1 VNPADIRAYAA
12 RDWSLVAASKRSH
25 AIAWTKGLSPAA
37 ALKIA
42 DDLRRHVQMLRPDRP
57 SPAER
62 EADIEM
68 HARVAAGLRSV
79 R

>member
-1 VNPADIRAYAA
+1 VNAADIRAYAA
-12 RDWSLVAASKRSH
+12 RDWLLVTASKRSH
-25 AIAWTKGLSPAA
+25 GIAWTKGLSPAA

-42 DDLRRHVQMLRPDRP
+42 DDLRRHVQAMRPDWP
-57 SPAER
+57 SSAER
-62 EADIEM
+62 AADLEM